1 MIELK
6 SLKKSFD
13 GHVLFEDLNLII
25 NDGEYVVLSGE
36 SGCGKTTLLNIIGG
50 LEKIDSGSVL
60 VDGID
65 LSKLRN
71 RLVYFQEKVGFL
83 FQNFALIENKTV
95 FQNLDLVYDKSR
107 NETSIDEAL
116 EFVGLKNR
124 KNSKVFE
131 LSGGEQQRIAV
142 ARLLI
147 KKCQVILADE
157 PTGSLD
163 KGNGEI
169 VMQLLDRL
177 NKQGKTIVLVTHNDE
192 YKKVGNRIIEL
203 KNLKNHL
210 A

>member
-13 GHVLFEDLNLII
+13 GHVLFEDLNIII

-107 NETSIDEAL
+107 NETSIDDAL

-131 LSGGEQQRIAV
+131 LSGG
-142 ARLLI
+142 
-147 KKCQVILADE
+147 
-157 PTGSLD
+157 
-163 KGNGEI
+163 
-169 VMQLLDRL
+169 
-177 NKQGKTIVLVTHNDE
+177 
-192 YKKVGNRIIEL
+192 
-203 KNLKNHL
+203 
-210 A
+210 